1 MRAQSLEESTRRSQG
16 VVVLT
21 KPLEGQRKRLESPR
35 ERDSA
40 SKCHTESLPQ
50 FPDFLG
56 AKVHKSTQENKQM
69 DAGLLRRHLLPG
81 SGKNAG
87 WYRPGQRPHRHGSL
101 LAGKRYHT
109 KRKMLRRTDFR
120 KMVDMAHRH
129 PYWRDLE
136 AMDGE

>member
-1 MRAQSLEESTRRSQG
+1 M
-16 VVVLT
+16 
-21 KPLEGQRKRLESPR
+21 
-35 ERDSA
+35 
-40 SKCHTESLPQ
+40 
-50 FPDFLG
+50 
-56 AKVHKSTQENKQM
+56 HKSTQENKQM
-69 DAGLLRRHLLPG
+69 DAGLLHRHLLPG